1 MKNSRKAECLIFT
14 TLLCASIMLAPSA
27 RAADE
32 PPVYNADLVQQ
43 FDASNARQGVA
54 VDGGHF
60 YAVNNYAITRHD
72 KSTGEIVGEWSGR
85 AEGDPLI
92 HLDSLMERDGW
103 LYASHSN
110 YPFYPMTSSVEIWD
124 AATMQHVAS
133 HSFGVNLGSLT
144 WLDRHDGNWWAGF
157 ANYDKVQ
164 RGQTAPYGL
173 TDNTQVVKLNDDFS
187 VLQAWTLP
195 LAILDRMRPMSNSGG
210 SGVAGQQQLA

>member
-72 KSTGEIVGEWSGR
+72 KSTGEIVG
-85 AEGDPLI
+85 
-92 HLDSLMERDGW
+92 
-103 LYASHSN
+103 
-110 YPFYPMTSSVEIWD
+110 
-124 AATMQHVAS
+124 
-133 HSFGVNLGSLT
+133 
-144 WLDRHDGNWWAGF
+144 
-157 ANYDKVQ
+157 
-164 RGQTAPYGL
+164 
-173 TDNTQVVKLNDDFS
+173 
-187 VLQAWTLP
+187 
-195 LAILDRMRPMSNSGG
+195 
-210 SGVAGQQQLA
+210 